1 MGSGFTT
8 NARMDTASTEALLAV
23 LSCLPSAIVTRWA
36 KAEVMADARS
46 RPPLIDWDRVRSGA
60 IPWTSDGYMEV
71 LNFKQTLR
79 VTPKDDWDLTHY
91 RFAVEFSEGVVRGFE
106 LNPLMYEDQI
116 GLFIKK
122 RYADEG
128 VTIIAA
134 HMLRYF
140 EMNWF
145 LSKHRKRFEREGFIR
160 KSRLTM
166 LVLRAN
172 QRIELQTRP

>member
-1 MGSGFTT
+1 
-8 NARMDTASTEALLAV
+8 
-23 LSCLPSAIVTRWA
+23 
-36 KAEVMADARS
+36 MADARS

-79 VTPKDDWDLTHY
+79 VTPKDDWDLTRY

-106 LNPLMYEDQI
+106 LNPLMYEHQI

-128 VTIIAA
+128 VMIIAA
-134 HMLRYF
+134 HRLRYF

-160 KSRLTM
+160 KSEESGKIEVNDCLFKALAEARL
-166 LVLRAN
+166 VR
-172 QRIELQTRP
+172 TRGKSKHKHPTFDLAAVVARTKTLIDEEERD